1 MAPRGPHTDCSKTHI
16 QKSGRRNRCENVR
29 YPHAAHSVRKTYV
42 FVRLAGDVLW
52 IRQGCTLQ
60 SPRKVVYPMRSDSI
74 FVGPLAKSN
83 EFHKPMLQPCS
94 SLEQGWSIANSAVEV
109 LPQPKARLEH
119 GQALAVEMQAR
130 GDSFPG
136 VLKLRGRFWGC
147 ALARRQ
153 VSTVRAH
160 APA

>member
-1 MAPRGPHTDCSKTHI
+1 MHLPKSERTLLGKGDCSKTHI
-16 QKSGRRNRCENVR
+16 QKSGRRNRRENVR

-94 SLEQGWSIANSAVEV
+94 SLEQGWSIGFHALSGFSEFDGFNRFPWISMVSMHSADSVGLMDSIDFHGFRW
-109 LPQPKARLEH
+109 LPCIQWI
-119 GQALAVEMQAR
+119 Q
-130 GDSFPG
+130 
-136 VLKLRGRFWGC
+136 WI
-147 ALARRQ
+147 
-153 VSTVRAH
+153 
-160 APA
+160 

>member
-1 MAPRGPHTDCSKTHI
+1 MHLPKSECALLGKDDCSNTHI
-16 QKSGRRNRCENVR
+16 QKSGRRNRRENVR

-94 SLEQGWSIANSAVEV
+94 SGHHS
-109 LPQPKARLEH
+109 LPNCVDSKCGQQVCHLTRVWCDTMSGRRHCRLCR
-119 GQALAVEMQAR
+119 V
-130 GDSFPG
+130 
-136 VLKLRGRFWGC
+136 
-147 ALARRQ
+147 
-153 VSTVRAH
+153 
-160 APA
+160 